1 MQALASLPSS
11 RELTI
16 ASCFNLKMFT
26 NLSHIY

>member
-11 RELTI
+11 LELTI
-16 ASCFNLKMFT
+16 ASCCSLKMFT